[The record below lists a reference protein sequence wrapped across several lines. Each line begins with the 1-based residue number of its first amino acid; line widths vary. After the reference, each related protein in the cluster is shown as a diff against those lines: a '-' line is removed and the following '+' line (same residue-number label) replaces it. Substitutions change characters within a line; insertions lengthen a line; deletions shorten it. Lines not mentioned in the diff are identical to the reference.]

1 MEFVEHIGVC
11 AYTQSSVSVLAV
23 ARAEGA
29 SWEPRLLYAKG
40 YQLSSQDSVDNTTDV
55 KVWWSAKQSSDTMPI
70 EARRPDFHDTSN
82 LIIFLRNDILIYSQE
97 TFNEGTQS

>member
-1 MEFVEHIGVC
+1 MLESAHKHKAVC
-11 AYTQSSVSVLAV
+11 RIWLAREQKV
-23 ARAEGA
+23 RAG
-29 SWEPRLLYAKG
+29 SQDSYMPRGINYPLK
-40 YQLSSQDSVDNTTDV
+40 DSVDNTTDV